1 MFSITA
7 KMAKSLSLCVI
18 LTITL
23 SGCSYLK
30 NRGNDILDIADA
42 GLTVGLEREPGMAMY
57 AQVTP
62 IASLGFSKVDGAY
75 LGLADREAGALFIE
89 HKAHGVLLWGQEALG
104 IGPTELSAKGR
115 ANVYGQGAL
124 RVAKRG
130 DHPSWKKWADVQAS
144 VHIGWFGVHARVKPM
159 QAIDFITG
167 IFFWDML
174 GDNDFPRPED
184 YEG

>member
-1 MFSITA
+1 MSSTIA
-7 KMAKSLSLCVI
+7 KRVARLFTFII
-18 LTITL
+18 LVITL

-30 NRGNDILDIADA
+30 NRGNDFIDIADV
-42 GLTVGLEREPGMAMY
+42 GLTIGLEREPVMALY

-62 IASLGFSKVDGAY
+62 VASLGFSNVEGAY
-75 LGLADREAGALFIE
+75 LGLAEREAGALFIE
-89 HKAHGVLLWGQEALG
+89 HHAHGVLLWGQEARG

-115 ANVYGQGAL
+115 AIPFGQGAV
-124 RVAKRG
+124 RMAKRG
-130 DHPSWKKWADVQAS
+130 DHPSWKEWADIQAA
-144 VHIGWFGVHARVKPM
+144 VHIGWFGAQARLRPM

-174 GDNDFPRPED
+174 GDDTFPRPED